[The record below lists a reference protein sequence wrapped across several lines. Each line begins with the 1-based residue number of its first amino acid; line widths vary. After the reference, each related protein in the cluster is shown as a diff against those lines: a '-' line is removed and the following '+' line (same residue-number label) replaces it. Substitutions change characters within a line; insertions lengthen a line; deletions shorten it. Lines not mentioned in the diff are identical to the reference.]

1 MRQNPSNRIKQ
12 YSFLK
17 VSKKKV
23 DRYPNRVNINRRG
36 GKLVG
41 IEKWLKENPPLTIE
55 QQLDLKE
62 EKEFMAK
69 NPNSSYA
76 KYHKIHMERK
86 KNWFDIPENYIK
98 SNVRK
103 AHMFY
108 ILSDFPGYKRCH
120 YECECYI
127 KYMEIVEGGKL
138 ILFFYRKPVT
148 KYTL

>member
-69 NPNSSYA
+69 NPNSPANTSTCT
-76 KYHKIHMERK
+76 K
-86 KNWFDIPENYIK
+86 
-98 SNVRK
+98 
-103 AHMFY
+103 
-108 ILSDFPGYKRCH
+108 LS
-120 YECECYI
+120 
-127 KYMEIVEGGKL
+127 L
-138 ILFFYRKPVT
+138 NT
-148 KYTL
+148 